1 MQLLR
6 TINVLTMASLLILTG
21 CFGIGDDTIT
31 PADGEDSHP
40 HSDNHPPNINAFFN
54 GLSGIEEYRA
64 PFNATHEYSIGANV
78 TMYH

>member
-40 HSDNHPPNINAFFN
+40 HSDNNEPSSTFFLN
-54 GLSGIEEYRA
+54 TNQQCSRK
-64 PFNATHEYSIGANV
+64 
-78 TMYH
+78 